1 MDDLHQ
7 DTRIFNQNL
16 DRAEA
21 KIQQLQAQID
31 TQDYNSKLG
40 IYIYDSARFTFTRTL
55 AHCRAL

>member
-31 TQDYNSKLG
+31 TQDSTQN
-40 IYIYDSARFTFTRTL
+40 
-55 AHCRAL
+55 